1 MIIIT
6 IILIVIMI
14 IFSSSET
21 IQLIIL
27 HEILC
32 SRGDLIIPRNNV
44 TCDLHH
50 AEFLSRTRAL
60 STFSLH
66 WLYILLWLSV
76 FRWTNQKVNAAVCW
90 DKLKSRGRAKWDMC
104 GERLNWLM
112 VQATQCVD
120 SGHLHPLVNQCT
132 WLTSTSLNLRRSL
145 CCSAWSLMFLA
156 YKLLLNPFR

>member
-1 MIIIT
+1 MIII

-60 STFSLH
+60 FSALAV
-66 WLYILLWLSV
+66 YITVALSV
-76 FRWTNQKVNAAVCW
+76 SMN
-90 DKLKSRGRAKWDMC
+90 
-104 GERLNWLM
+104 
-112 VQATQCVD
+112 
-120 SGHLHPLVNQCT
+120 
-132 WLTSTSLNLRRSL
+132 
-145 CCSAWSLMFLA
+145 
-156 YKLLLNPFR
+156 

>member
-6 IILIVIMI
+6 ILIVIMI
-14 IFSSSET
+14 IFSSSEM

-50 AEFLSRTRAL
+50 AEFLSRMRAL

-76 FRWTNQKVNAAVCW
+76 FR
-90 DKLKSRGRAKWDMC
+90 
-104 GERLNWLM
+104 
-112 VQATQCVD
+112 
-120 SGHLHPLVNQCT
+120 
-132 WLTSTSLNLRRSL
+132 
-145 CCSAWSLMFLA
+145 
-156 YKLLLNPFR
+156 